1 MNTSRRAFLAM
12 NGAALGASLLPRGL
26 VADVEARSPP
36 MPRLDD
42 WAKVRAQFGRSP
54 DYVHLAGFYIA
65 SHPAPVRAA
74 IDAFRQAI
82 DENPFLVVER
92 GMFESQT
99 QNLQR
104 KVREDVAAYLGGRQ
118 EEIDISTNTTDVL
131 ALDYH

>member
-1 MNTSRRAFLAM
+1 MNTSRRGFLAM
-12 NGAALGASLLPRGL
+12 NGAALGASLLPRRL
-26 VADVEARSPP
+26 LAAVESRSSP

-42 WAKVRAQFGRSP
+42 WAKVRAQFRLAP

-82 DENPFLVVER
+82 DENPFLGVER
-92 GMFESQT
+92 GMFESQA

-104 KVREDVAAYLGGRQ
+104 KVREDVFNTPKEVDTAVAAVR
-118 EEIDISTNTTDVL
+118 TL
-131 ALDYH
+131 AAA

>member
-1 MNTSRRAFLAM
+1 MSPSRRAFLAM
-12 NGAALGASLLPRGL
+12 NGAALGASLLPRRL
-26 VADVEARSPP
+26 LAAVESRSSP

-42 WAKVRAQFGRSP
+42 RAKVRAQFRLAP

-92 GMFESQT
+92 GMFET
-99 QNLQR
+99 EAENLQR
-104 KVREDVAAYLGGRQ
+104 KVREDIAAYLGGRQ
-118 EEIDISTNTTDVL
+118 DAISVARTPAASL
-131 ALDYH
+131 AQV